1 MKVFSSLSVRVR
13 ICLLA
18 GLCIAATV
26 TALIGSSLYLSTR
39 SVQMV
44 KEASVDMLQQDAETY
59 LNEVGRSQAKETEA
73 FFLKAAEFGQTLSR
87 QLVLERQN
95 KRSRQSSEEEI
106 RADMSSS
113 LATQVKQNALPFG
126 VGVALQP
133 SPQDSAYVN
142 KDSVGNDIGRFAVYR
157 STHIPSYTI
166 PEKEII
172 DDGTTATVWYT
183 CALKRSAIC
192 LTNPYTY
199 TDASGVSTLMATV
212 AVPLHITGPAEGVM
226 SVDIS
231 LESLQIRVLDASKQL
246 YAGHGRVLLISPDGQ
261 MAADS
266 LTADHLGKPLQAVDA
281 ALYQILSNT
290 KNHNTAEIL
299 QHGDSMLAV
308 VPFQAPDGGR
318 WTSLVSVPLNYLLA
332 PSQALGTRL
341 DAVSKQSMQTQLLL
355 GAIVAICALVLIG
368 WLGHSISQP
377 ITRVADA
384 LDDIADGDGD
394 LTQRLKH
401 HQNDE
406 IGKLVMAFNRFL
418 DKLQPIIAAVTRS
431 VNETRI
437 TADQAASVAASGS
450 AGMQQQF
457 REIDLVATAS
467 QEMTATSHEVAQS
480 AAQAAN
486 AVTNVNSA
494 TQEGLRAIGNTNLVI
509 MQLASHIDQAQQDV
523 SGLATSSEEI
533 GGVLEVIRSIAEQT
547 NLLAL
552 NAAIEAARAGESGR
566 GFAVVAD
573 EVRHLARRTQDSVS
587 EIRGV
592 IEQLQSGTHAV
603 VQAMQRSHAQA
614 TNSVEEVQRASKV
627 LDNINSAVT
636 IINDMNLQIASAA
649 EEQSAVSEEVSRTV
663 IAIRDVTKELANN
676 SEHAATIGTSL
687 NALANEQQ
695 QLMSNFRV

>member
-1 MKVFSSLSVRVR
+1 MKVFGSLSFRVR
-13 ICLLA
+13 ICLVA
-18 GLCIAATV
+18 GLSIAATV
-26 TALIGSSLYLSTR
+26 TTLIGSSLYLSTR

-44 KEASVDMLQQDAETY
+44 KEASTDMLQQNAETY
-59 LNEVGRSQAKETEA
+59 LGEVGRSQAKETDA

-87 QLVLERQN
+87 QLMLERQK

-106 RADMSSS
+106 RADMSSA
-113 LATQVKQNALPFG
+113 LATQVQQNALPFG

-133 SPQDSAYVN
+133 SPQDSAFVN
-142 KDSVGNDIGRFAVYR
+142 KDSLGNDSGRFSIYH
-157 STHIPSYTI
+157 STHIPSYNI

-172 DDGTTATVWYT
+172 NDGTTATFWYT
-183 CALKRSAIC
+183 CAITQSAIC

-231 LESLQIRVLDASKQL
+231 LASLQSRVIEASRQL
-246 YAGHGRVLLISPDGQ
+246 YAGHGRVSLISPDGQ
-261 MAADS
+261 IAADS
-266 LTADHLGKPLQAVDA
+266 LSAGHLGKSLQSVDL
-281 ALYQILSNT
+281 ALDQILST
-290 KNHNTAEIL
+290 KKDNNSVEII
-299 QHGDSMLAV
+299 QHGDSLLAV
-308 VPFQAPDGGR
+308 VPFLAPDGGR
-318 WTSLVSVPLNYLLA
+318 WTSLVSVPVNYLLA
-332 PSQALGTRL
+332 PSQALGARL
-341 DAVSKQSMQTQLLL
+341 DAVSTQSMQTQLLL
-355 GAIVAICALVLIG
+355 GALVAICALILIA
-368 WLGHSISQP
+368 WLGHSISDP
-377 ITRVADA
+377 IIRVADA
-384 LDDIADGDGD
+384 LDNIADGDGD

-406 IGKLVMAFNRFL
+406 IGKLVAAFNRFL
-418 DKLQPIIAAVTRS
+418 GKLQPIIAAVTRS
-431 VNETRI
+431 VNETRV

-457 REIDLVATAS
+457 KEIDLVATAS

-480 AAQAAN
+480 AAQAAS
-486 AVTNVNSA
+486 AVANVDSA
-494 TQEGLRAIGNTNLVI
+494 TQEGLRVIGNTNQVI
-509 MQLASHIDQAQQDV
+509 TQLAGHIDQAQKDV

-587 EIRGV
+587 EIREV
-592 IEQLQSGTHAV
+592 IEQLQAGTHAV

-627 LDNINSAVT
+627 LDNINNAVGV
-636 IINDMNLQIASAA
+636 INDMNLQIASAA
-649 EEQSAVSEEVSRTV
+649 EEQSAVSEEVSKTV
-663 IAIRDVTKELANN
+663 IAIRDVTKELASN
-676 SEHAATIGTSL
+676 SEHAATIGVSL